1 MRWGADRGGDSD
13 GSASWV
19 TGLSRCASGA
29 AGRGRRKLPWRCE
42 VTVGGATRT
51 LLEDRDDEG
60 EGAATL
66 GNSR

>member
-1 MRWGADRGGDSD
+1 MARRRGWQACRAVRRG
-13 GSASWV
+13 
-19 TGLSRCASGA
+19 RRR
-29 AGRGRRKLPWRCE
+29 GRGRRMLPWRCE